1 MSCLLNVIEKDKK
14 AFKSKDSFFTNNL
27 VISDLDSFFQ
37 DIYSYYYHGGY
48 NNIVTRV
55 VLDNITYIFTIHF
68 LMFNLFFVEWS
79 RITSLNSKDN
89 EKIELTAY
97 ISNKNF
103 ESHKFFAFTFY
114 SMLLIYYLKFMIGS
128 IYKFYNARTTHFI
141 YKNKLRVRQSDLEMM
156 TFDQICD
163 LIIELQKKEN
173 FCRVKDTLT
182 KFDIISRINRKENYI
197 IALISNKVISFKL
210 FGFDIM
216 TTYLYLSLKRNFM
229 SFVFK
234 QNEAD
239 INKSFHYINLYRL
252 KIVIQILFQII
263 GIPGEVIFRIIFFLF
278 KNADNFR
285 TKRNFCMKQW
295 NTKTLIEFK
304 NYNELKHNFEKRI
317 SLSYLPTEF
326 FITSFKKKFYSILN
340 KAIVLIGGSIVLV
353 FIVVSCLNVNI
364 ANVTVKGYN
373 FIAIICIIGLII
385 SYFNSDADSTVNNIN
400 SFDPE
405 DKIGLYKKMIY
416 YLQNIPT
423 KWNKTKI
430 NKNFKIVNK
439 VFYNNVLELFNEVIS
454 IVFFP
459 FLWFQLVI
467 NAKDIIDFIKTFSTR
482 VEGLG
487 TLCSFSILN
496 PSVYQSISEKSSVLT
511 QSDQRFRDEK
521 FINSMI
527 YFEEN
532 FNDTID
538 IEENNDNDTVES
550 LDINESHHLN
560 GKEKI
565 ILKSSVRNIIIDQ
578 ILQSS
583 KESKETIQKNIFYYI
598 SSSAELNLR
607 NVIEIMS
614 AYKTNHVHI

>member
-1 MSCLLNVIEKDKK
+1 
-14 AFKSKDSFFTNNL
+14 
-27 VISDLDSFFQ
+27 
-37 DIYSYYYHGGY
+37 
-48 NNIVTRV
+48 
-55 VLDNITYIFTIHF
+55 
-68 LMFNLFFVEWS
+68 
-79 RITSLNSKDN
+79 
-89 EKIELTAY
+89 
-97 ISNKNF
+97 
-103 ESHKFFAFTFY
+103 
-114 SMLLIYYLKFMIGS
+114 
-128 IYKFYNARTTHFI
+128 
-141 YKNKLRVRQSDLEMM
+141 
-156 TFDQICD
+156 
-163 LIIELQKKEN
+163 
-173 FCRVKDTLT
+173 
-182 KFDIISRINRKENYI
+182 
-197 IALISNKVISFKL
+197 
-210 FGFDIM
+210 
-216 TTYLYLSLKRNFM
+216 
-229 SFVFK
+229 
-234 QNEAD
+234 
-239 INKSFHYINLYRL
+239 
-252 KIVIQILFQII
+252 
-263 GIPGEVIFRIIFFLF
+263 
-278 KNADNFR
+278 
-285 TKRNFCMKQW
+285 
-295 NTKTLIEFK
+295 
-304 NYNELKHNFEKRI
+304 
-317 SLSYLPTEF
+317 
-326 FITSFKKKFYSILN
+326 
-340 KAIVLIGGSIVLV
+340 
-353 FIVVSCLNVNI
+353 
-364 ANVTVKGYN
+364 
-373 FIAIICIIGLII
+373 
-385 SYFNSDADSTVNNIN
+385 
-400 SFDPE
+400 
-405 DKIGLYKKMIY
+405 MIY
-416 YLQNIPT
+416 YLQNIPN

-598 SSSAELNLR
+598 SSSAELNLG